1 MEDMV
6 TILPKMNNLFPS
18 DSWLVKVQETTAS
31 NTKWL
36 NDDVK
41 QHITAGKEVPEL
53 DWSHTRE
60 NLKRGFDSY

>member
-1 MEDMV
+1 M
-6 TILPKMNNLFPS
+6 FPS
-18 DSWLVKVQETTAS
+18 DTWLVKVQETTAS
-31 NTKWL
+31 NMKWL

-41 QHITAGKEVPEL
+41 EHITAGKEVPEL